1 MNPNDKLLLSSK
13 EAAKLLSISERTLW
27 TITNAGQIACVRI
40 LGAKRY
46 ARTDI
51 EKFINQQTERT
62 SSAPQQA
69 DDAANS

>member
-1 MNPNDKLLLSSK
+1 MSPNDKLLLSSK

-27 TITNAGQIACVRI
+27 TITNTGHIACVRI

-51 EKFINQQTERT
+51 EEFIRQQTER
-62 SSAPQQA
+62 SRSFPQQTDGPA
-69 DDAANS
+69 KP

>member
-27 TITNAGQIACVRI
+27 TITNSGQIACVRI

-51 EKFINQQTERT
+51 EKFISQQTER
-62 SSAPQQA
+62 SPSAPQQT
-69 DDAANS
+69 DGAANS